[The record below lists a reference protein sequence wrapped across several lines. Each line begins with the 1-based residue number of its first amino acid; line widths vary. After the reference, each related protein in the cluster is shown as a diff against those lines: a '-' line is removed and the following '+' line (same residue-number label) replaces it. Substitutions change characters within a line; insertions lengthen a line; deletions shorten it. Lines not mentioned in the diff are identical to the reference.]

1 MKLRIGS
8 RKSSLALWQTH
19 HVEALLQ
26 AAHPGLDV
34 EVVTMDTLGDKRRD
48 VPMPSLGAKG
58 LFTQE
63 LEEALLSDDIDL
75 AVHSLKDLPSTLP
88 EGLIYTGSPERG
100 APTDAFISRKWSS
113 LNDLP
118 EGATVATG
126 SQRRRAQLLHL
137 RPDLN
142 LVDLRGN
149 IGTRLDKLDRQGFD
163 GIIMATVALHRL
175 EMVDQITQE
184 LDPTLY
190 VPAVSQGAIG
200 IETRQGRRDV
210 EELLSPIFHQATIA
224 AVSAERAFMGRLEGG
239 CSVALG
245 AYCQPAGEKWTFHGW
260 VSSPDGQSTL
270 RDSKTGG
277 SPLELAIDMAEDFLK
292 RGARDILRS

>member
-8 RKSSLALWQTH
+8 RKSTLALWQTH
-19 HVEALLQ
+19 HIEALLK
-26 AAHPGLDV
+26 AAHPGLEV

-63 LEEALLSDDIDL
+63 LEEALLSDEIDL
-75 AVHSLKDLPSTLP
+75 AVHSLKDLPSSLP
-88 EGLIYTGSPERG
+88 EGLKYTGSPERG
-100 APTDAFISRKWSS
+100 TPADALISRRWNS
-113 LNDLP
+113 LDELP

-149 IGTRLDKLDRQGFD
+149 IGTRLQKLDDFGFD
-163 GIIMATVALHRL
+163 AIIMAAVALHRL
-175 EMVDQITQE
+175 EMKDQITEE
-184 LDPTLY
+184 LDPARF
-190 VPAVSQGAIG
+190 VPAVSQGAVG
-200 IETRQGRRDV
+200 IETREGRTDV
-210 EELLSPIFHQATIA
+210 EELLAKIFDPLTVE
-224 AVSAERAFMGRLEGG
+224 AVTAERAFMARLEGG

-245 AYCQPAGEKWTFHGW
+245 AYCLPAGQEWTFHGW
-260 VSSPDGQSTL
+260 ISSSDGKSTL
-270 RDSKTGG
+270 HDTRTGTT
-277 SPLELAIDMAEDFLK
+277 PLELASSMAEDFLK
-292 RGARDILRS
+292 QGAREILRS